1 MEGYDIESHSTSSTG
16 QMVILKNAVKKS
28 HLKQPSRECSEEQT
42 RQLDTLKEAYKQKH
56 SF

>member
-42 RQLDTLKEAYKQKH
+42 KQLDTLKEAYKQKH